1 MDEDEKNKKIE
12 EQKLQ
17 KLTVAS
23 YIALVVNIFLLLML
37 FMPSSSGGTSDAEA
51 LEFVISFA
59 LLLIIVMGVAP
70 LVNGIFVVISMIGIV
85 KSSKCENKIYF
96 FLNILSFILWLIYF
110 GVYIYFNL
118 INDFK

>member
-12 EQKLQ
+12 EKKLQ

-23 YIALVVNIFLLLML
+23 YIALGVNIFLLLML
-37 FMPSSSGGTSDAEA
+37 FMPSSSGGISDAEA

-59 LLLIIVMGVAP
+59 FLLIIVMEVAP
-70 LVNGIFVVISMIGIV
+70 LVNCIFVVISMIGIV

-110 GVYIYFNL
+110 GVYSYFNL